1 MQVCSVDAQ
10 HLLKLLLHTCVRGTA
25 STNLASSGVAQRSC
39 KFGGGSWVGHRFTLV
54 QKGCLAQ
61 HLGRVLVLQFGACPP
76 RARSTFDEL
85 FHRDVQI
92 GQMLLLNAWHD
103 VRGATIASAVFDNVL
118 AAVVCCGALGS
129 PLVEEALLVLILLD
143 LGMVLRGY

>member
-10 HLLKLLLHTCVRGTA
+10 HLLKLLLHTCVRCTA
-25 STNLASSGVAQRSC
+25 CLASSGVAQRRC

-54 QKGCLAQ
+54 KEGCLAQ
-61 HLGRVLVLQFGACPP
+61 HLGRVLILQFGAGPP
-76 RARSTFDEL
+76 RARGTFDEL

-103 VRGATIASAVFDNVL
+103 V
-118 AAVVCCGALGS
+118 
-129 PLVEEALLVLILLD
+129 
-143 LGMVLRGY
+143 